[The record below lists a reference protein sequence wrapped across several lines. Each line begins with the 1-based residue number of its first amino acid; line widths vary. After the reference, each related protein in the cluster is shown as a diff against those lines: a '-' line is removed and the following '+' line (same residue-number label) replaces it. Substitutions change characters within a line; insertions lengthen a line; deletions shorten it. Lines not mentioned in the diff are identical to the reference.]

1 MTKILKT
8 CFVPL
13 VFALVIALLHFGI
26 WAAANR
32 TIQLL
37 DAPHIVNGFAY
48 SGFRVD
54 QSPFDRNF
62 PSTAEL
68 VEDLKLLKPYTNRIR
83 TYGALENPEVPALA
97 SNMGLKVTAGGW
109 ISGDAIANN
118 RELDALVAKIKSYPR
133 IERAIVGNESLLRN
147 DLPLENL
154 IMYLDRVRDE
164 VNIPVSTAEPW
175 HVWLKNPELVKHVD
189 YIAVHLLP
197 YHEGV
202 PIEQAVSYSIERY
215 KELMNAFPRKK
226 IVITEI
232 GWPSRGPT
240 IGASVAS
247 RVNQARFVREFL
259 AKSAHENYDYY
270 LMEAFDQPWK
280 VKLEGWAGPYWGM
293 FDANREL
300 KYSLKGAVP
309 KDMRWVEKA
318 MWGSVIAFLPI
329 MFIAWRFR
337 HWGIGGRVSLA
348 LILQACI
355 TTLVVAW
362 NLPGDYYY
370 TLRDFIVL
378 IGLIIG
384 MGLTSAVLMIY
395 GVEFSEVMFK
405 GPWRRAY
412 KKATPVPS
420 DQEMFVSIHLA
431 CYNEPP
437 EMVITTI
444 ESLLNLDYTNFEVIV
459 VDNNTKDE
467 AKWKPVEAYINSLPD
482 NFRFFHLPQWPGFK
496 AGALNFALKETDKR
510 AQVIGVVDADYVVTP
525 DWLAT
530 LVPHF
535 ADDKVAVV
543 QAPQAHRDW
552 ENNFFRRMSNWEFE
566 GFFRIGMHHRHE
578 RNALI
583 QHGTMTLVLYK
594 ALTYSGGWSEW
605 CICEDTELGLRLL
618 EDGYELRYID
628 DTFGRGLTPANFNAL
643 KSQRW
648 RWAFGAM
655 QILKH
660 HTPKLLG
667 KSTLTFGQRYHFM
680 TGWFGWLGDALQL
693 IFTLGSIG
701 WTLAMLAFP
710 TAFSLPVAIMLTPI
724 LCFLLVKGALG
735 PILYRKTMS
744 CSWLDIL
751 GASLASLGLSHAI
764 ARGVMM
770 GLVKKHGEFKVTAKG
785 KVAGSKLDLI
795 NPIRE
800 ELLLLMA
807 LILCSLSMLLTRG
820 FNNIDAQLWVAMLS
834 LQSLPYASTLAC
846 QIIAQ
851 LPDKKVKGTPGQS
864 GNEKDAPGKETLEK
878 PMVV

>member
-1 MTKILKT
+1 MIDFVKNYTK
-8 CFVPL
+8 PL
-13 VFALVIALLHFGI
+13 LFALAIALAHFAI
-26 WAAANR
+26 WAVINR
-32 TIQLL
+32 TLPLI
-37 DAPHIVNGFAY
+37 DAPHLVNGFAY
-48 SGFRVD
+48 SGFQVN
-54 QSPFDRNF
+54 QSPLDKEY

-68 VEDLKLLKPYTNRIR
+68 VSDLKLLKPLTNRIR
-83 TYGALENPEVPALA
+83 TYGSLENSEVAALA
-97 SNMGLKVTAGGW
+97 SNLGLKVTAGAW
-109 ISGDAIANN
+109 IGPDMLRNQ
-118 RELDALVAKIKSYPR
+118 REIDALEARVKNYR
-133 IERAIVGNESLLRN
+133 QIERVIVGNEVLLRN
-147 DLPLENL
+147 DIPIDQL
-154 IMYLDRVRDE
+154 IQYLDMVREDIG
-164 VNIPVSTAEPW
+164 VPVSTAEPW
-175 HVWLKNPELVKHVD
+175 HVWLRNPELVKHVD

-202 PIEQAVSYSIERY
+202 PVEQAVDYSLERY
-215 KELMNAFPRKK
+215 KELMRAYPRKK

-259 AKSAHENYDYY
+259 AKTAHQHYDYY

-280 VKLEGWAGPYWGM
+280 VKIEGWAGAYWGM
-293 FDANREL
+293 FDATRHQ
-300 KYSLKGAVP
+300 KYSLQGAVP
-309 KDMRWVEKA
+309 KDTRWIKKA
-318 MWGSVIAFLPI
+318 LWATAIGFLPI
-329 MFIAWRFR
+329 LFIAFRFR
-337 HWGIGGRVSLA
+337 HWGIGGRLSMAVL
-348 LILQACI
+348 LQACI

-370 TLRDFIVL
+370 TLRDIVVL

-384 MGLTSAVLMIY
+384 MMLTSAVLMIY

-405 GPWRRAY
+405 ARWRRNY
-412 KKATPVPS
+412 QPATPLPA
-420 DQEMFVSIHLA
+420 DQELFVSVHLA

-437 EMVITTI
+437 EMVIATI
-444 ESLLNLDYTNFEVIV
+444 DSLVNLQYTNFEVIV

-467 AKWKPVEAYINSLPD
+467 AKWKPIEEYMAKLPS

-496 AGALNFALKETDKR
+496 AGALNFALQQTDPR
-510 AQVIGVVDADYVVTP
+510 AEVIGVVDADYVVTP
-525 DWLAT
+525 DWLGA

-535 ADDKVAVV
+535 GEDNVAVV
-543 QAPQAHRDW
+543 QAPQAHREW

-583 QHGTMTLVLYK
+583 QHGTMTLVRHK
-594 ALTYSGGWSEW
+594 ALVNSGGWSEW

-618 EDGYELRYID
+618 EDGFELRYVD
-628 DTFGRGLTPANFNAL
+628 ATFGRGLTPADFNAL
-643 KSQRW
+643 KSQRF

-660 HTPKLLG
+660 HLPKLLG
-667 KSTLTFGQRYHFM
+667 NSTLTFGQRYHFL

-693 IFTLGSIG
+693 FFTLGSIA
-701 WTLAMLAFP
+701 WTLAMLTFP

-724 LCFLLVKGALG
+724 IFFLVIKGALG
-735 PILYRKTMS
+735 PVLYRKTMS
-744 CSWLDIL
+744 CSWADIF

-770 GLVKKHGEFKVTAKG
+770 GLIQKRGVFKVTAKG
-785 KVAGSKLDLI
+785 KTINSKMQLI

-800 ELLLLMA
+800 ELLLLTA
-807 LILCSLSMLLTRG
+807 LLASSLAMLITRG
-820 FNNIDAQLWVAMLS
+820 FSNIDAQLWVTMLM
-834 LQSLPYASTLAC
+834 LQSLPYWSTLAC

-851 LPDKKVKGTPGQS
+851 QPDKEPV
-864 GNEKDAPGKETLEK
+864 
-878 PMVV
+878 

>member
-118 RELDALVAKIKSYPR
+118 RELDALIAKIKSYPR

-147 DLPLENL
+147 DLPVENL

-348 LILQACI
+348 L
-355 TTLVVAW
+355 
-362 NLPGDYYY
+362 
-370 TLRDFIVL
+370 
-378 IGLIIG
+378 
-384 MGLTSAVLMIY
+384 
-395 GVEFSEVMFK
+395 
-405 GPWRRAY
+405 
-412 KKATPVPS
+412 
-420 DQEMFVSIHLA
+420 
-431 CYNEPP
+431 
-437 EMVITTI
+437 
-444 ESLLNLDYTNFEVIV
+444 
-459 VDNNTKDE
+459 
-467 AKWKPVEAYINSLPD
+467 
-482 NFRFFHLPQWPGFK
+482 
-496 AGALNFALKETDKR
+496 
-510 AQVIGVVDADYVVTP
+510 
-525 DWLAT
+525 
-530 LVPHF
+530 
-535 ADDKVAVV
+535 
-543 QAPQAHRDW
+543 
-552 ENNFFRRMSNWEFE
+552 
-566 GFFRIGMHHRHE
+566 
-578 RNALI
+578 
-583 QHGTMTLVLYK
+583 
-594 ALTYSGGWSEW
+594 
-605 CICEDTELGLRLL
+605 
-618 EDGYELRYID
+618 
-628 DTFGRGLTPANFNAL
+628 
-643 KSQRW
+643 
-648 RWAFGAM
+648 
-655 QILKH
+655 
-660 HTPKLLG
+660 
-667 KSTLTFGQRYHFM
+667 
-680 TGWFGWLGDALQL
+680 
-693 IFTLGSIG
+693 
-701 WTLAMLAFP
+701 
-710 TAFSLPVAIMLTPI
+710 
-724 LCFLLVKGALG
+724 
-735 PILYRKTMS
+735 
-744 CSWLDIL
+744 
-751 GASLASLGLSHAI
+751 
-764 ARGVMM
+764 
-770 GLVKKHGEFKVTAKG
+770 
-785 KVAGSKLDLI
+785 
-795 NPIRE
+795 
-800 ELLLLMA
+800 
-807 LILCSLSMLLTRG
+807 
-820 FNNIDAQLWVAMLS
+820 
-834 LQSLPYASTLAC
+834 
-846 QIIAQ
+846 
-851 LPDKKVKGTPGQS
+851 
-864 GNEKDAPGKETLEK
+864 
-878 PMVV
+878 